1 MSIFEEIRDGC
12 RQVAEKATRL
22 RLDEARLA
30 DYARDFPVAEIGAAT
45 LDPATHYLGHG
56 KDTLAFVLALD
67 AINFGSG
74 YFPHVRKR
82 PGHSGYF
89 TMAAGLND
97 WFQAEGAP
105 SAARLAKLTQADC
118 ARIFGQDLGSPAAAE
133 LMGLFAK
140 ALNDL
145 GALLLARFGGDAAAL
160 VESAG
165 HRAEKLVA
173 ILRIMPFFDD
183 VEIWHGRKVPFM
195 KRAQLTAADLGLAFE
210 RDGWGRFDDLDQ
222 LTIFAD
228 NLVPHVLR
236 VDGILDYDP
245 DLAAHIDRGDPL
257 EVGSVEEIEIRAA
270 AVHAVELLKQRLH
283 EAGHRHVTVDGPRLP
298 AVEPRPGRALQG
310 DPAPPRPRR
319 VLLGAVDGSLLRRA
333 LSSAARQAR
342 EDREHEVARAA
353 YEAALAVAVAP
364 HEKALALDGLAD
376 TLFFVDDEEH
386 RALELLDEAIAT
398 CLPQPDQDAPNDAAT
413 AYALAQLWYDKAIML
428 MMMNKDEDALAV
440 FDESLRRFLERERR
454 IMPASPIGTLSSV
467 SLLLGLCARSRPCL
481 MACGASM
488 KRSPVATK

>member
-1 MSIFEEIRDGC
+1 MSMFDEIRDGC

-22 RLDEARLA
+22 RIDAARLA

-56 KDTLAFVLALD
+56 KDTLTFVLALD

-105 SAARLAKLTQADC
+105 SAARLAKLTEGDC

-160 VESAG
+160 VESAE
-165 HRAEKLVA
+165 HKAEKLVA

-210 RDGWGRFDDLDQ
+210 HDGWGRFDDLDQ

-228 NLVPHVLR
+228 NLVPHVLQGR
-236 VDGILDYDP
+236 RHPRLRPGPRRAYRPRRSAGGRLG
-245 DLAAHIDRGDPL
+245 RGDRDPRRRIAR
-257 EVGSVEEIEIRAA
+257 GRAA
-270 AVHAVELLKQRLH
+270 
-283 EAGHRHVTVDGPRLP
+283 EAAAARCRPPPRHVDGPRLP

-319 VLLGAVDGSLLRRA
+319 VLLGALMATTFDEHFER
-333 LSSAARQAR
+333 ARQAL
-342 EDREHEVARAA
+342 EDRERVVARAA
-353 YEAALAVAVAP
+353 CEAALAVATAP
-364 HEKALALDGLAD
+364 YQRALALDGLAE
-376 TLFFVDDEEH
+376 TYFFDDDKD
-386 RALELLDEAIAT
+386 RALELLDEAIAI
-398 CLPQPDQDAPNDAAT
+398 CLPQDLPKDVNT
-413 AYALAQLWYDKAIML
+413 AYALAQSWDDKATFL
-428 MMMNKDEDALAV
+428 MMM
-440 FDESLRRFLERERR
+440 RQR
-454 IMPASPIGTLSSV
+454 
-467 SLLLGLCARSRPCL
+467 
-481 MACGASM
+481 
-488 KRSPVATK
+488 